1 MEASMKTMSW
11 SRYHCLPFSLL
22 RAARRQRAGK
32 NHGGRRRHHAFH
44 GTWTAPR
51 SPSGMSG
58 PLKVF
63 QSVMR
68 MFGTA
73 RQGDTDV

>member
-1 MEASMKTMSW
+1 MKTMSW
-11 SRYHCLPFSLL
+11 SRYHCLSFSLL

-32 NHGGRRRHHAFH
+32 NHGGRRRRHAFH

-51 SPSGMSG
+51 SPSAVSG
-58 PLKVF
+58 PLKVL